1 MFATEIFAVQN
12 ALGFLNKSMT
22 YAIFKQLDSQYKA
35 DGRLQDLTA
44 DCEGSKIR
52 AILVDGKLIKFY
64 CDGQEME
71 ADQAEIMPLFS

>member
-1 MFATEIFAVQN
+1 MFATEIFAVQK
-12 ALGFLNKSMT
+12 AIGFSNKSMT
-22 YAIFKQLDSQYKA
+22 STIFAQLDSQYKEE
-35 DGRLQDLTA
+35 GRLQDLNA